1 MGLWNLL
8 SGLRRMKAQN
18 LRAGRPGLLKQE
30 RIRRCFFEAMEE
42 RRMMD
47 ADPIKLGAVYIEED
61 SGSDLHGDTFEIK
74 FEGGAPGTQLTRLE
88 INTDRGPAGRS
99 IGDLIFDTI
108 KGGWGADEAFGLVIL
123 SKNGIDSVT
132 WHVEDGGT
140 LLVFEFVGF
149 DAGEKLVFSIDVDE
163 IQDYDP
169 NETNIDIINEGI
181 DPITSGVEFQGSML
195 KGTFVAPH
203 YYDVTGTGEFRNA
216 YDSLFAGSNLLIS
229 PNNPNGLPYDN
240 YEGKRDRSTGTMF
253 SVQQQPK
260 PISIEG
266 TVYFDADRDLVQDPG
281 EYGIQGVTLSLW
293 KKVGSNYVFTGYT
306 TQTDAN
312 GHYKFGTDLNLMPGV
327 YQIRETQ
334 PPALQSVGAVPG
346 TVGGTSAG
354 STVAGDP
361 DILTEISIPLGD
373 MHGVNYD
380 FAETLPASIRGRVH
394 LTDDE
399 GNCFSEE
406 ALNRPLAG
414 VKVTLKDAN
423 GNIVGVTYTNQ
434 NGEYEFLDLLPG
446 VYTIVEETPVG
457 LIDGGDHIGTVDG
470 VKVGTLGGNDIITG
484 IVLNAGDQGVNY
496 DFCEHEPSIVSGHV
510 WHDRNNNGVREA
522 GEEFIPGTTIILL
535 DASGTQ
541 IATTVT
547 DSNGFYKFT
556 GLGAG
561 TYSIV
566 EVQPTGWI
574 DGKDSAGTVD
584 GIASGTAVNPGD
596 RINNITLKWGSEGV
610 NYDFGELK
618 GASITGR
625 VFYSPNG
632 DCEWNEG
639 DTPLSGVRVDLLDVN
654 GNVVATTYT
663 NAEGLYRF
671 DNLAPGVYAVKEYQP
686 EGYLQGGTKP
696 GSHGGNGEVQ
706 DLITGIALGSGD
718 DAIDYNFCEKMPVSI
733 EGLVF
738 VDIINNCVY
747 DPSEPVLAG
756 VTIELIGADGN
767 VLARTVTD
775 AQGRYKFSNLTPGTY
790 SVREYQPEGYF
801 HGCQQAGS
809 HGGDDSVD
817 DWITQI
823 TLTSGQNAV
832 NYNFAEIPPAALSGY
847 VFRDGAP
854 IYTLDGKVPDNLY
867 EIRDGVLTPDD
878 YRIPGVVLELRH
890 TLTGEAVMAD
900 EALPGYYGDGPIRVV
915 TDANGYYEF
924 KGLRSGNY
932 TVIQVHPEGYYD
944 SLDTPGSTSGL
955 AMNRNSAISPL
966 LIQRFAAQ
974 GVNLNYD
981 AILQIPLA
989 AGQHSVM
996 NNFSEVQ
1003 VTPIVIN
1010 IPPEE
1015 PLYVAPPPPEGFV
1028 PQNYRPIAPPQVF
1041 IPPPA
1046 QDIITGGDMNYTWHL
1061 SIVDAGLPRFNG
1073 RGTQIHSTTFRP
1085 AMFVDGTRW
1094 QSEKLRDGIW
1104 TIHSGHDAIEAP
1116 NFAYGIPGAIPVVGD
1131 WNGDGKA
1138 NLGLYYKGEWF
1149 LDLNGNGR
1157 WDEGDLWAKLGSEAD
1172 LPVVGDWD
1180 GDGKDDIGIFG
1191 PEWPGDPR
1199 HIENEPGLPDPDNLP
1214 AIKTKNVPPNEDEAT
1229 DGRRLM
1235 RLTARGEER
1244 ADLIDHVFQFGTATD
1259 IPIAGDW
1266 NGDGIPSI
1274 GIFRDG
1280 KWFFD
1285 MDGNG
1290 RWSEG
1295 DRTATFG
1302 QKGDLPVVGDFNG
1315 DGIDEIGVYRAGKW
1329 IIDSNGNR
1337 EIDAADRV
1345 FELGGPG
1352 DLPVVGDFD
1361 GDGIDDPG
1369 LYREQPTMQEARSG
1383 SGNLQ

>member
-8 SGLRRMKAQN
+8 SGLRRAKAQN
-18 LRAGRPGLLKQE
+18 SRAGKSVLLKEE
-30 RIRRCFFEAMEE
+30 RVRRCRFEAMEE

-47 ADPIKLGAVYIEED
+47 ADPIKLGGVYIEED

-74 FEGGAPGTQLTRLE
+74 FEGGAPGTKLTRLE
-88 INTDRGPAGRS
+88 INTDHGPAGRS
-99 IGDLIFDTI
+99 VGDLFFDTV
-108 KGGWGADEAFGLVIL
+108 KGGWGADEAFAMQIV

-149 DAGEKLVFSIDVDE
+149 DVGEKLVFSIDVDE
-163 IQDYDP
+163 VQDFDP
-169 NETNIDIINEGI
+169 AETNMNIINEGI

-195 KGTFVAPH
+195 KGTFQAPH
-203 YYDVTGTGEFRNA
+203 YYDVTGQGEFRNS
-216 YDSLFAGSNLLIS
+216 YDNLFAGSNLLIS
-229 PNNPNGLPYDN
+229 GSNPNGLPFDN

-266 TVYFDADRDLVQDPG
+266 TVYFDADRDLIQDPG
-281 EYGIQGVTLSLW
+281 DQGIQGVTLALW
-293 KKVGSNYVFTGYT
+293 KKVGGNYVFTGHT
-306 TQTDAN
+306 TQTDAQGN
-312 GHYKFGTDLNLMPGV
+312 YKFGTNLNLLPGV
-327 YQIRETQ
+327 YQIRESQ
-334 PPALQSVGAVPG
+334 PPVLQSVGAVPG
-346 TVGGTSAG
+346 TVSGTSTG

-361 DILTEISIPLGD
+361 DILTEINIPLGD
-373 MHGVNYD
+373 THGINYD

-423 GNIVGVTYTNQ
+423 GNVVGTTFTNQ

-446 VYTIVEETPVG
+446 VYTIIEETPVG
-457 LIDGGDHIGTVDG
+457 LIDGGDHIGTIDG
-470 VKVGTLGGNDIITG
+470 VKVGTKGGNDILTS
-484 IVLNAGDQGVNY
+484 IVLNAGDDGVNY

-510 WHDRNNNGVREA
+510 YHDRNNNGIREA
-522 GEEFIPGTTIILL
+522 GEEFIPGTTVVLL

-541 IATTVT
+541 IGTQVT
-547 DSNGFYKFT
+547 DVNGFYKFT
-556 GLGAG
+556 GLSAG

-574 DGKDSAGTVD
+574 DGKDAPGTVD
-584 GIASGTAVNPGD
+584 GVASGSAVNPGD
-596 RINNITLKWGSEGV
+596 RINTLVLKWGSEGI

-618 GASITGR
+618 PGSIMGR

-639 DTPLSGVRVDLLDVN
+639 DTPLSGVKVELLDVN
-654 GNVVATTYT
+654 GNVIGTTFT
-663 NAEGLYRF
+663 GTDGTYRF
-671 DNLAPGVYAVKEYQP
+671 DNLPPGVYAVKEYQP
-686 EGYLQGGTKP
+686 QGYLQGGTKP
-696 GSHGGNGEVQ
+696 GSHGGNGDVQ
-706 DLITGIALGSGD
+706 DLITAIPIGSGD
-718 DAIDYNFCEKMPVSI
+718 QLTDYNFCEKKPVSI
-733 EGLVF
+733 EGLVY
-738 VDIINNCVY
+738 VDIINNCVH

-756 VTIELIGADGN
+756 VTIELIGANGN
-767 VLARTVTD
+767 VLASTVTD
-775 AQGRYKFSNLTPGTY
+775 SQGRYKFTGLTAGTY
-790 SVREYQPEGYF
+790 SVREYQPAGYF
-801 HGCQQAGS
+801 HGCQKAGS
-809 HGGDDSVD
+809 HGGDDSAD
-817 DWITQI
+817 DLITEI
-823 TLTSGQNAV
+823 TLTSGQDAV
-832 NYNFAEIPPAALSGY
+832 EYNFGEIPPAALSGY

-854 IYTLDGKVPDNLY
+854 IYTQDGKVPANLY
-867 EIRDGVLTPDD
+867 QVRDGVLTADD

-890 TLTGEAVMAD
+890 TLTGEAVTAD
-900 EALPGYYGDGPIRVV
+900 EAMPGYYKSGPIRVV

-932 TVIQVHPEGYYD
+932 TVIQIHPEGYYD
-944 SLDTPGSTSGL
+944 SIDTPGSTNGL
-955 AMNRNSAISPL
+955 AVNKNTVVSPL
-966 LIQRFAAQ
+966 MIQRFAAQ
-974 GVNLNYD
+974 GVSLNDD

-989 AGQHSVM
+989 AGQHSVA

-1003 VTPIVIN
+1003 VTTFVII
-1010 IPPEE
+1010 IPPED
-1015 PLYVAPPPPEGFV
+1015 PPVTPPPPEMVV
-1028 PQNYRPIAPPQVF
+1028 PPPFLPIDPPQVF

-1046 QDIITGGDMNYTWHL
+1046 QDLITGGDSNYTWHL

-1073 RGTQIHSTTFRP
+1073 RGTQIHTTTFRP

-1104 TIHSGHDAIEAP
+1104 TIHSGYDTVEAP
-1116 NFAYGIPGAIPVVGD
+1116 NFAFGIPGAIPVVGD
-1131 WNGDGKA
+1131 WNGDGRA
-1138 NLGLYYKGEWF
+1138 DLGLYYKGEWF
-1149 LDLNGNGR
+1149 LDLNGNGK

-1199 HIENEPGLPDPDNLP
+1199 HIENEPGLPDPDNVP
-1214 AIKTKNVPPNEDEAT
+1214 TIKTKNVPPNEDEAT
-1229 DGRRLM
+1229 DGKRLM
-1235 RLTARGEER
+1235 RLTARGDER

-1259 IPIAGDW
+1259 KPIAGDW

-1274 GIFRDG
+1274 GIFREG
-1280 KWFFD
+1280 KWHFD

-1290 RWSEG
+1290 RWSTG
-1295 DRTATFG
+1295 DRTARFG
-1302 QKGDLPVVGDFNG
+1302 EKGDLPVIGDFNG
-1315 DGIDEIGVYRAGKW
+1315 DGIDEIGVFRAGKW
-1329 IIDSNGNR
+1329 IVDSNGNR
-1337 EIDAADRV
+1337 EIDASDRV
-1345 FELGGPG
+1345 FELGGAG

-1361 GDGIDDPG
+1361 GDGTDDPS
-1369 LYREQPTMQEARSG
+1369 LYREQPAMQEARSG
-1383 SGNLQ
+1383 SGSELQ